1 MTPLIQILIFA
12 AGLLIGVQ
20 VSQAWKRTFQGFA
33 VQHFFEA
40 VGRKISAALTRV
52 APAPAGKT
60 LPQDAHLGLPDSAP
74 PSVNPREQRIHDS
87 AQAVRSILITLSALI
102 ERTEQAA
109 SESSQALKKLRESF
123 DQGGLPAEMAAAT
136 SRLTEQIDRMISN
149 NASLKGKLASSQ
161 VILTAQR
168 RQIEALRTAV
178 LIDGMTQLANRGYF
192 DDKLA
197 EMIRLRQRYDEVFF
211 LIILDVDKFKSI
223 NDTYGHPAGDLIL
236 KGVASKIRSA
246 LRDSDFLARFGGDEF
261 ALILIKSTQQ
271 SAELVA
277 KKLCGHIRDSRFQ
290 FEDTQLTVTLSI
302 GAAEATV
309 FDTTGSLLERAD
321 TALYRV
327 KESGRDN
334 VCFAENPVSEGTA
347 QCLQGPASDGSA
359 IPVIPA

>member
-1 MTPLIQILIFA
+1 LTPSIQILIFA

-20 VSQAWKRTFQGFA
+20 ISQVWKRTFHAFGLQSFL
-33 VQHFFEA
+33 EA
-40 VGRKISAALTRV
+40 IGRIIATSLARV
-52 APAPAGKT
+52 APAFGRKAVPQEAGF
-60 LPQDAHLGLPDSAP
+60 QLPDSALP
-74 PSVNPREQRIHDS
+74 PAELREQQIHDS
-87 AQAVRSILITLSALI
+87 AQAVRSILIILTSVI

-123 DQGGLPAEMAAAT
+123 DRAGLPAEMAAAT

-161 VILTAQR
+161 KILTSQQ
-168 RQIEALRTAV
+168 RQIETLRTAV
-178 LIDGMTQLANRGYF
+178 LIDGMTQLANRSYF

-211 LIILDVDKFKSI
+211 LVILDVDHFKSI

-236 KGVASKIRSA
+236 KGVAAKIRSA

-261 ALILIKSTQQ
+261 ALILIKSTPQ

-277 KKLCGHIRDSRFQ
+277 KKLCTNIRDSRFL
-290 FEDTQLTVTLSI
+290 FEDTELKVTLSI
-302 GAAEATV
+302 GAAEATA
-309 FDTTGSLLERAD
+309 FDTTESLLDRAD

-327 KESGRDN
+327 KESGRND
-334 VCFAENPVSEGTA
+334 VYFAENPVSEG
-347 QCLQGPASDGSA
+347 SA
-359 IPVIPA
+359 